1 MMSVTV
7 GRSKAVLLF
16 SVCKEELCEKH
27 SFITTSFM
35 DIFVL
40 LEGLNIHLS
49 VEGIQTDD
57 YAECMSNQS
66 QLHSMH
72 NIKICLLSACLCVR
86 TLWFKPLGLS
96 YSLTDLGFKAVFCTG
111 VSTSMQDQR

>member
-16 SVCKEELCEKH
+16 SVCKEELCEKL
-27 SFITTSFM
+27 SFV

-57 YAECMSNQS
+57 YAERVSNQS

-72 NIKICLLSACLCVR
+72 NIKSLLFIGAFLREKLLV
-86 TLWFKPLGLS
+86 
-96 YSLTDLGFKAVFCTG
+96 
-111 VSTSMQDQR
+111 